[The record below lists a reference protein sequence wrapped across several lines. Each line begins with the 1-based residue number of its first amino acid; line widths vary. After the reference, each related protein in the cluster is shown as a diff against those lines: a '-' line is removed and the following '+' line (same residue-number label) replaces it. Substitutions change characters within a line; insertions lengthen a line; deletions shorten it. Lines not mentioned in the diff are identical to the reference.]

1 MLPVC
6 VYVIG
11 YKHVCAYVGQ
21 VFVLYIYDIESVC
34 VCVGRGEMSCNPSDT
49 RWASLRSHHQ
59 QILEIAHRW
68 RGEPRRRWDGE
79 NSHSFDQG
87 VDSFFFLLVEYPI
100 TFAPVLF
107 AIVLFLFLC
116 CVVLYRFSF
125 FFPFWDT
132 QITHCWIGRNVLLQ
146 IDTWRCFS
154 WHLTCE
160 WCRDGEGEREKP
172 LKESSSIS
180 VDRPIPS
187 PPLPCRCLFVVGGCQ
202 FGVVG
207 INK

>member
-1 MLPVC
+1 MTEMCACLYGHMCVTCLYLYTCYTNVCLLMLPVC
-6 VYVIG
+6 VYVIC

-87 VDSFFFLLVEYPI
+87 VDSFFFSFSRIPDN
-100 TFAPVLF
+100 
-107 AIVLFLFLC
+107 LC
-116 CVVLYRFSF
+116 TGAFRNSF
-125 FFPFWDT
+125 IFIFM
-132 QITHCWIGRNVLLQ
+132 L
-146 IDTWRCFS
+146 RCT
-154 WHLTCE
+154 L
-160 WCRDGEGEREKP
+160 
-172 LKESSSIS
+172 
-180 VDRPIPS
+180 
-187 PPLPCRCLFVVGGCQ
+187 
-202 FGVVG
+202 
-207 INK
+207 